1 MIIRSRDFL
10 TNEESTL
17 LVADIVIEVKINV
30 VQGFIKGFIYFFSFF
45 SVLRFNIVLE
55 YKIAKWRKPLPLLP
69 LLNLFILGNKNKNTD
84 IQESSAFIIST
95 LFIAQIVVVTCK

>member
-30 VQGFIKGFIYFFSFF
+30 VQGFIKGFFFFSFF

>member
-17 LVADIVIEVKINV
+17 LVTDIVIEVKINV
-30 VQGFIKGFIYFFSFF
+30 VQGFIKGFFFFSFF

-69 LLNLFILGNKNKNTD
+69 LLNLFILGNKNKNPD

>member
-30 VQGFIKGFIYFFSFF
+30 VQGFIKGFFFFFYFF

-84 IQESSAFIIST
+84 IQESRAFIIST